1 VAKNGYKSSSRR
13 VLSGKPV
20 PTPDQVPGKLFPDHA
35 LVDEPHLPRQV
46 LIDAHGAGG
55 FRFGGMSHRGSVL
68 CLPQGVWAWPLASPG
83 DITEQ
88 TLSRV
93 FAAAGDLDF
102 FIIGSG
108 VVPWRPPVQL
118 RARFH
123 EIHVAL
129 DAMTTGPAV
138 RTYNVMLMEG
148 RWVGAGLI
156 AVE

>member
-1 VAKNGYKSSSRR
+1 M
-13 VLSGKPV
+13 
-20 PTPDQVPGKLFPDHA
+20 
-35 LVDEPHLPRQV
+35 DEPHLPRQV
-46 LIDAHGAGG
+46 LIDVHGAGG

-68 CLPQGVWAWPLASPG
+68 CLPPGVWAWPVASPG

-93 FAAAGDLDF
+93 FAAAKDLDF

-108 VVPWRPPVQL
+108 AVPWRPL
-118 RARFH
+118 DELLTRFRQ
-123 EIHVAL
+123 IHVAL

-148 RWVGAGLI
+148 RRVGAGLI